1 MFLCNYCIKWTH
13 EGGILGFI
21 DANDISHSKSEQELE
36 ELNEQIETEYENLK
50 QRAKNNVEIITK
62 KPLQLHCTHIQTQLF
77 VSVFLKWSSQK

>member
-36 ELNEQIETEYENLK
+36 ELNEQIETEYKNLK

-62 KPLQLHCTHIQTQLF
+62 KPCNCTVLTYELNYLF
-77 VSVFLKWSSQK
+77 LSF